1 MKARQFATSWE
12 AEAAFYTAF
21 EHKDLKA
28 MMSVW
33 ADDDD
38 DHIICIHPLGLA
50 LIGRKA
56 VEQSWKAIFRDAMPM
71 KFRIEE
77 QHRTEDGNIVVHVVH
92 EHIELAEQS
101 HTVLATNVYHLT
113 ELGWCMVLHH
123 ASPPPAVDRP
133 TATLH

>member
-1 MKARQFATSWE
+1 MKTRQFATSRE
-12 AEAAFYTAF
+12 AEAAFYSAF
-21 EHKDLKA
+21 EHKDLEA

-33 ADDDD
+33 ADDD
-38 DHIICIHPLGLA
+38 HVACIHPLGPT

-56 VEQSWKAIFRDAMPM
+56 VEQSWKAIFRDASPM

-77 QHRTEDGNIVVHVVH
+77 QHCTEDSNVVVHVVH

-101 HTVLATNVYHLT
+101 QTVLATNVYHLT
-113 ELGWCMVLHH
+113 EIGWCMVLHH
-123 ASPPPAVDRP
+123 ASPPPATDRS